1 MSPKPLI
8 LALAGQKGGIGKST
22 LTIAIAAEWHRRG
35 LRVLIVDADDEQ
47 RTALTWAEVAAELE
61 LDAPRVV
68 AMGDAIRTELP
79 ALLARE
85 AFDVVLIDTP
95 GRVGRRTTFALGVA
109 SVALLPCGP
118 TGPEVWAMHGTLEQ
132 VRDVAAVKPLEVAI
146 LITRRQ
152 PGTVIG
158 RRARVVLDDAE
169 VLILDTE
176 LDSRV
181 TYAEAI
187 TGGQGPTTYDPA
199 SDAAREVCR
208 LITELEARYDVPGQ
222 RRPGGRKR
230 SAS

>member
-1 MSPKPLI
+1 MAKPLI
-8 LALAGQKGGIGKST
+8 LALAGQKGGVGKST
-22 LTIAIAAEWHRRG
+22 LTIALGAEWHRRG

-68 AMGDAIRTELP
+68 AMGDAIRAELP
-79 ALLARE
+79 SLLARE
-85 AFDVVLIDTP
+85 SFDVVLIDTP

-109 SVALLPCGP
+109 GVALLPCGP
-118 TGPEVWAMHGTLEQ
+118 TGPELWAMSGTLEQ

-146 LITRRQ
+146 VITRRQ

-187 TGGQGPTTYDPA
+187 TGGKGPTTYDPA
-199 SDAAREVCR
+199 SDAAREVGR
-208 LITELEARYDVPGQ
+208 LITELEARYDVPG

-230 SAS
+230 SVQ